1 MDDIKNLSL
10 KIDKL
15 ESEHNEYVKFSAGC
29 FIGIFGTGIM
39 IDHHYDPMLWLVLL
53 ILTVSLVA
61 TIVIAVKKS
70 LKKDQY
76 LEELRQL
83 QSIPSQEAA

>member
-1 MDDIKNLSL
+1 MEEINTLSR

-15 ESEHNEYVKFSAGC
+15 ERDHKAYIEFGAGC
-29 FIGIFGTGIM
+29 FIGILGVGIA
-39 IDHHYDPMLWLVLL
+39 IDHHYDPFLWLVLFVL
-53 ILTVSLVA
+53 FVSLIA
-61 TIVIAVKKS
+61 SFVIGVKKS
-70 LKKDQY
+70 LEKDQY